1 VSAFKKDTIGGF
13 SNHHAE
19 DRDPISWILGF
30 DHIRRGVSFLKSPP
44 ELSFKDEAGI
54 VRKEFVYMA
63 AISDDCKPNLP
74 YHLE

>member
-1 VSAFKKDTIGGF
+1 M
-13 SNHHAE
+13 
-19 DRDPISWILGF
+19 
-30 DHIRRGVSFLKSPP
+30 SFLKSPP